1 MQYIDEALEW
11 ATRGFGAA
19 AETVRKRHL
28 IAKAILIGLAAG
40 VVGVLLRTLP
50 DFLLEEAASLRAALP
65 ASPGMTALWLLGCCS
80 FGALSV
86 WLVIRFAPEA
96 GGGGVPHL
104 RAVLARRTDF
114 RWKRVLAVKT
124 ASLVCAVTG
133 GMGAG
138 SEAPAVHAG
147 GACGQGLA
155 NLLRAPRGIG
165 EHRALI
171 SAGAAAGLS
180 AAFNAP
186 LAGVIFVLE
195 ELQGNFSTP
204 VLVCTVLASATA
216 DVISRLWIGHP
227 PVFHLH
233 GVVCPPGIGPL
244 LGASLL
250 GLAAGLIGAVFN
262 SRLVASAALG
272 AGKRPLSRVA
282 LGAAAAGFTAF
293 LALHHPGM
301 SGGGAPLVE
310 LAMQGAPALSLLLT
324 LFALRFLAT
333 LMATASGAATG
344 FMVPLLAL
352 GALLGRALG
361 DQWNRFFPDSVLPPG
376 IFVAVG
382 MGAFF
387 SASVRAPLTA
397 LVLVLELTGDYA
409 FMLPAL
415 IACMIA
421 FLVAEELGSPPV
433 YEALSGR
440 PSHSPSDDSD
450 AGSPE
455 GAPARQNIGSSD
467 SISPESSSQSVT
479 SSGARD

>member
-1 MQYIDEALEW
+1 MLSVDEAREW

-19 AETVRKRHL
+19 AESVRRRHL
-28 IAKAILIGLAAG
+28 IPKAILIGLAAG
-40 VVGVLLRTLP
+40 AVGVLFRTLP
-50 DFLLEEAASLRAALP
+50 EHLVAGA
-65 ASPGMTALWLLGCCS
+65 TALRGGLPDGPEYVAAWLLGS
-80 FGALSV
+80 AGFGALAV
-86 WLVIRFAPEA
+86 WLVVRFAPEA
-96 GGGGVPHL
+96 GGGGMPHL
-104 RAVLARRTDF
+104 RATLARRIEF
-114 RWKRVLAVKT
+114 RWARVLTVK
-124 ASLVCAVTG
+124 AGSLLAAAAG
-133 GMGAG
+133 GMGVG
-138 SEAPAVHAG
+138 SEAPAIHAG

-155 NLLRAPRGIG
+155 HLLRAPRGIG

-204 VLVCTVLASATA
+204 VLVCSVLASATA
-216 DVISRLWIGHP
+216 DVLSRAWIGHP

-233 GVVCPPGIGPL
+233 GTVCPPGLGPL
-244 LGASLL
+244 LGASVL
-250 GLAAGLIGAVFN
+250 GLAAGVIGAVFN
-262 SRLVASAALG
+262 SRLVASAG
-272 AGKRPLSRVA
+272 ISSGKRPKARVA
-282 LGAAAAGFTAF
+282 LGAVAAALTAF
-293 LALHHPGM
+293 MAMHHPGM

-310 LAMQGAPALSLLLT
+310 LAMNGTPALSLLLT
-324 LFALRFLAT
+324 LFALRFAST
-333 LMATASGAATG
+333 LLATASGAAAG

-361 DQWNRFFPDSVLPPG
+361 DQWNRFVPGSALPSG

-397 LVLVLELTGDYA
+397 LVLVLELTGDYG

-415 IACMIA
+415 IGCMVA

-433 YEALSGR
+433 YHALAGASGSEA
-440 PSHSPSDDSD
+440 PSAADTEEP
-450 AGSPE
+450 
-455 GAPARQNIGSSD
+455 RQNTGSSESMRPD
-467 SISPESSSQSVT
+467 SNSQST
-479 SSGARD
+479 AASEARD